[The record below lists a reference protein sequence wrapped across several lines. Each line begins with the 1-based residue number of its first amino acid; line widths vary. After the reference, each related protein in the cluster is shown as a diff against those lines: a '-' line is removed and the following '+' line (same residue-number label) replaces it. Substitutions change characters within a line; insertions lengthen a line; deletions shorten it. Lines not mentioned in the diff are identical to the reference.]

1 MSILRTI
8 WRLILPIALLT
19 VGARPATGQETIHL
33 LVISGLSGE
42 RSFATSFATSAGTLL
57 GTARTRWQVPAA
69 QATWLAESAEAGDAR
84 DVRGLATREGI
95 AAAFDTITARSAA
108 GDLVLVVLIGH
119 GSGEGP
125 DSRLSVPGPDPTAA
139 DYRRWLDRLAGRR
152 VAFVNGASASGDF
165 LPVLSA
171 PDRVVITATRSAT
184 ERNATTFL
192 THFVHGIASDEADA
206 NRDGQLTLLEA
217 YDYARRAVDEAY
229 TADNRLLTEHAQLD
243 DVGDGTGTAD
253 TSVPEA
259 TDGRVAARIILGA
272 RAAPVSPRVAT
283 LLAERRAL
291 EGEVEALR
299 RTRDRYE
306 TDAYAEALE
315 ALLVAIAER
324 TQAIRAIEGGA
335 P

>member
-1 MSILRTI
+1 MSR
-8 WRLILPIALLT
+8 RQACLLLGLLCG
-19 VGARPATGQETIHL
+19 VAPCAAAQDAIHL
-33 LVISGLSGE
+33 LVVTGLSGE
-42 RSFATSFATSAGTLL
+42 RSFASSFSTSATTLL
-57 GTARTRWQVPAA
+57 TTAQNRWEVPADRA
-69 QATWLAESAEAGDAR
+69 IWLAESVEAGDSGE
-84 DVRGLATREGI
+84 VRGIATREAI
-95 AAAFDTITARSAA
+95 AAAVDSIIARSAE
-108 GDLVLVVLIGH
+108 GDVVLVVLIGH
-119 GSGEGP
+119 GSGEGAE
-125 DSRLSVPGPDPTAA
+125 SRLSLPGPDPTAA
-139 DYRRWLDRLAGRR
+139 DYGRWLDRLVGRR
-152 VAFVNGASASGDF
+152 VAIINAASASGDF

-171 PDRVVITATRSAT
+171 PGRVVITATRSAT
-184 ERNATTFL
+184 ERNATTFMR
-192 THFVHGIASDEADA
+192 HFTHGIASGEADA

-243 DVGDGTGTAD
+243 DDGDGKGTAD

-259 TDGRVAARIILGA
+259 TDGRVAARIVLGA
-272 RAAPVSPRVAT
+272 RAAPVSPRVAV

-306 TDAYAEALE
+306 ADAYADALE

-324 TQAIRAIEGGA
+324 TQAIRALEAESGGA